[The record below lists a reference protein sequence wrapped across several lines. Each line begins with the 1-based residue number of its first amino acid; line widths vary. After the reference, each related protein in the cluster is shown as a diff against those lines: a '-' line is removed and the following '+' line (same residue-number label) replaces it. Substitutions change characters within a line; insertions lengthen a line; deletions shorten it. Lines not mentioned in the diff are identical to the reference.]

1 MNILFCTDGS
11 IWANAA
17 ERLLTRLP
25 LPESATI
32 TVLAIIPDDNPF
44 AMPERAHDD
53 TQKAALEGLRQTA
66 HAIAEEQVAS
76 HAANLLRAGYS
87 VKRLITFGHVPETIL
102 QTAQTERAD
111 LIVMGTLGTRAK
123 GRIPLGS
130 TARKVVKHAHCSVL
144 LARPPVHRAE
154 EDGASEP
161 YQALEV
167 LLGFDGSAPAK
178 AAVDLLASLPLGDR
192 ARITLLSVLL
202 VGTTLYRR
210 DIQERLSDAWQEY
223 RRRSSEA
230 LEAAADTLRQAAED
244 VEPRLVDGG
253 SSATDELLEAIGL
266 LAADLIVVGHT
277 GKSTVQRFLLGS
289 VSGHLVEHAPC
300 SVLVV
305 RAPDR
310 P

>member
-1 MNILFCTDGS
+1 NILFCTDGS

-25 LPESATI
+25 LPEAATI

-53 TQKAALEGLRQTA
+53 TQKAALEALRQTA

-76 HAANLLRAGYS
+76 HAANLLRTGCS
-87 VKRLITFGHVPETIL
+87 VKRRIAVGDVPETIL
-102 QTAQTERAD
+102 QTAQTERVD

-130 TARKVVKHAHCSVL
+130 TARRVVKHAHCSVL
-144 LARPPVHRAE
+144 LARPPDYHAE
-154 EDGASEP
+154 KNSASDPEE
-161 YQALEV
+161 ALEV

-210 DIQERLSDAWQEY
+210 DIQERLSDAWREY
-223 RRRSSEA
+223 RQRSSEE
-230 LEAAADTLRQAAED
+230 LEVAARTLRQAAED

-253 SSATDELLEAIGL
+253 GNATDELLEAIEL
-266 LAADLIVVGHT
+266 LNADLVVVGHAGKT
-277 GKSTVQRFLLGS
+277 GIRRFLLGS

-305 RAPDR
+305 RAPDSQ
-310 P
+310 